1 MLTSQE
7 GEKMSTVSV
16 IGATGRQG
24 LAQIKHLLQQGYDV
38 RALSRSGSPKLGEFT
53 GKVHSRYLD
62 IEDESTIENAID
74 GSQFVFYNHPLNLN
88 FKREQLCT
96 SIGNACK
103 NVGVDRLVWNTAS
116 WIPDRPG
123 DSHTYTGNTRGLN
136 ALWETGVPAT
146 VFGAVLFMDNLL
158 TDWARPMLMDEKRYI
173 YPHAPDIGANWICL
187 DDVAKIM
194 MASLDRPDMVGS
206 WLNIG
211 GPERLTGAEVA
222 ATLSSVLG
230 FELDYDPCT
239 PEEFAHL
246 LVAAM
251 GDSVG
256 EEKRKGFISYIS
268 EVYHYNNT
276 SPTMPFAVNT
286 EYMLERLPEIK
297 LETLKSWASRQ
308 DWSGSGDTRPSGG

>member
-1 MLTSQE
+1 
-7 GEKMSTVSV
+7 MSTVSV
-16 IGATGRQG
+16 VGATGRQG
-24 LAQIKHLLQQGYDV
+24 LAQINQLLKQGYDV
-38 RALSRSGSPKLGEFT
+38 RALSRSKSPNLGEFT
-53 GKVHSRYLD
+53 DRVHSRYLD
-62 IEDESTIENAID
+62 IEDESTIEDAVD

-88 FKREQLCT
+88 SKREQLCT
-96 SIGNACK
+96 NLGNACK
-103 NVGVDRLVWNTAS
+103 NVGVERLVWNTAS

-123 DSHTYTGNTRGLN
+123 NSHTYTGNTRGIN
-136 ALWETGVPAT
+136 ALWATGVPST

-158 TDWARPMLMDEKRYI
+158 TDWARPMLMNEKRYI
-173 YPHAPDIGANWICL
+173 YPHAPDIGANWISL

-222 ATLSSVLG
+222 ATLSTVLG

-239 PEEFAHL
+239 PEEFADL

-251 GDSVG
+251 GDSVP
-256 EEKRKGFISYIS
+256 EENRKGFASYIS
-268 EVYHYNNT
+268 EVYHYNNNA
-276 SPTMPFAVNT
+276 PTTPFSVNT

-297 LETLKSWASRQ
+297 LETFASWARKQ
-308 DWSGSGDTRPSGG
+308 DWSGSSSIRPSGG